1 MTKAVIMKRFSILIY
16 ILLLAILSACTE
28 TSPSGSL
35 RCNEGKELCIKLTA
49 EEPITIGKPINIT
62 AVVTSKNDI
71 QDIGISLEY
80 FPNDVVI
87 VVDGLQKQ
95 GLETRQFTTWNGGL
109 SGLTTI
115 KANQPLT
122 FTWQLLLPSTEG
134 AYSIFASVSIKQ
146 GFRVTDSV
154 SIYFTNEDAKVNYS
168 GTQFPI
174 TEGPLPTMDP
184 KQIPT
189 PDATQLYLGTPS
201 P

>member
-1 MTKAVIMKRFSILIY
+1 MKHFLLC
-16 ILLLAILSACTE
+16 ILLLVTLSACTGD
-28 TSPSGSL
+28 SQLGSF
-35 RCNEGKELCIKLTA
+35 RCNEGKKLCIKLTA
-49 EEPITIGKPINIT
+49 EEPIIIGEPVNVT
-62 AVVTSKNDI
+62 AVVTSKNNI

-80 FPNDVVI
+80 FPNDVVV

-122 FTWQLLLPSTEG
+122 FTWQLLLPLSEG
-134 AYSIFASVSIKQ
+134 AYSIFASVSISQ

-154 SIYFTNEDAKVNYS
+154 SIYFTNEGVKVNYS
-168 GTQFPI
+168 GTQMPNM
-174 TEGPLPTMDP
+174 EGSLPS
-184 KQIPT
+184 